1 MLVLCCAMLCYAM
14 LNSNKRNPL
23 MHLSI
28 FWSTNGIVDGAKN
41 AADRLT
47 LRARHMLGKLIYSM
61 SICDMSTYWYRLKKG
76 KGPQHKQMEVSSHWV
91 FTVLSNSDNLKSQ
104 ASPLDKDIAPH
115 GNSVGP
121 GDWIR
126 ASSEVPRQQRG
137 NHDSVWRHR
146 PQCPPNYHHLLT
158 FPLFHIYLSC
168 NVTI

>member
-1 MLVLCCAMLCYAM
+1 M

-91 FTVLSNSDNLKSQ
+91 ITVLSNSDNLKSQ

-126 ASSEVPRQQRG
+126 ASSESSQAAKREPRL
-137 NHDSVWRHR
+137 SLEAPAPMP
-146 PQCPPNYHHLLT
+146 PQLSPPFD
-158 FPLFHIYLSC
+158 FPIVSYLF
-168 NVTI
+168 VM